1 MPHDGPPGTATLT
14 LPPAAPNSTGGA
26 VTPAPGGTSLAA
38 ARASASRSTGTSSST
53 AASPAPSRVEAMV
66 AAARRRRRL
75 QTALPWLIILGSFLL
90 WEVVCRGFAIPQFV
104 LPPPSDVA
112 ASMVRWWQPLLENS
126 WQTLMTTLVGFAFAI
141 VFGLLLGVAIGSS
154 SLLYAG
160 LYPLLIA
167 FNSVP
172 KVAVVPILVIWFGIG
187 TVPAVITAF
196 LISFFPI
203 VVNVATGIATVEP
216 ELRDVLRALGAR
228 PSDIIRKVGLPR
240 AMPYFF
246 ASLKIAITVAFVG
259 SIMAE
264 TVAANKGIGHLMIL
278 ASSRFDV
285 PLVFAG
291 LIVTGIMGV
300 AMYAIAVAIEQ
311 RTTGWAMRGQD
322 GPQVVPGG

>member
-1 MPHDGPPGTATLT
+1 MSPDTNTVSANAPAAGATLRPDPT
-14 LPPAAPNSTGGA
+14 LSPQA
-26 VTPAPGGTSLAA
+26 LA
-38 ARASASRSTGTSSST
+38 RL
-53 AASPAPSRVEAMV
+53 EAMA

-75 QTALPWLIILGSFLL
+75 QAWLPWMVILGMFVV
-90 WEVVCRGFAIPQFV
+90 WEVACRGFGIPQFI
-104 LPPPSDVA
+104 LPTPSDIA
-112 ASMVRWWQPLLENS
+112 ASMVKWWQPLLENS
-126 WQTLMTTLVGFAFAI
+126 WQTLMTTLVGFALAI

-154 SLLYAG
+154 TLLYHG
-160 LYPLLIA
+160 LYPLLIG

-187 TVPAVITAF
+187 TVPAIITAF

-228 PSDIIRKVGLPR
+228 PVDIIRKVGLPR

-259 SIMAE
+259 SIIAE

-291 LIVTGIMGV
+291 LIVTAIMGV
-300 AMYAIAVAIEQ
+300 AMYVAAVAIEE
-311 RTTGWAMRGQD
+311 RTTGWAMRGQND
-322 GPQVVPGG
+322 QQHAVPGV

>member
-1 MPHDGPPGTATLT
+1 MPRDTAPDQVPVKIAT
-14 LPPAAPNSTGGA
+14 NRG
-26 VTPAPGGTSLAA
+26 
-38 ARASASRSTGTSSST
+38 
-53 AASPAPSRVEAMV
+53 PSRAEAM
-66 AAARRRRRL
+66 ALSARRRRTL
-75 QTALPWLIILGSFLL
+75 QTWLPWIIIVGTFLI
-90 WEVVCRGFAIPQFV
+90 WEAGVKAFAVPQFI
-104 LPPPSDVA
+104 LPAPTDIA
-112 ASMVRWWQPLLENS
+112 ASMIKWWKPLLDNS
-126 WQTLMTTLVGFAFAI
+126 WQTLMTTLIGFAFAI
-141 VFGLLLGVAIGSS
+141 VFGLALGVAIGSS

-259 SIMAE
+259 SIIAE

-300 AMYAIAVAIEQ
+300 LMYAASVSIEK
-311 RTTGWAMRGQD
+311 RMTGWAMRGQE
-322 GPQVVPGG
+322 GQVVATSIGG

>member
-1 MPHDGPPGTATLT
+1 MATDAKVADGSMSPEALKR
-14 LPPAAPNSTGGA
+14 LEA
-26 VTPAPGGTSLAA
+26 LA
-38 ARASASRSTGTSSST
+38 
-53 AASPAPSRVEAMV
+53 
-66 AAARRRRRL
+66 AAARRRKRL
-75 QTALPWLIILGSFLL
+75 QAWLPWLVIIGMFVI
-90 WEVVCRGFAIPQFV
+90 WEVAVKAFQVQQFV
-104 LPPPSDVA
+104 LPAPTDIA
-112 ASMVRWWQPLLENS
+112 ASMIKWWKPLLDNS
-126 WQTLMTTLVGFAFAI
+126 WQTLMTTLIGFGLAI
-141 VFGLLLGVAIGSS
+141 VFGLLLGIAIGSS
-154 SLLYAG
+154 TLLYHG
-160 LYPLLIA
+160 LYPLLIG

-216 ELRDVLRALGAR
+216 ELRDVLRALGAK
-228 PSDIIRKVGLPR
+228 PTDIIRKVGLPR

-259 SIMAE
+259 SIIAE

-291 LIVTGIMGV
+291 LMVTAVMGV
-300 AMYAIAVAIEQ
+300 AMYVAAVAIEN
-311 RTTGWAMRGQD
+311 RTTGWAMRGQTD
-322 GPQVVPGG
+322 QQTALAGV

>member
-1 MPHDGPPGTATLT
+1 MPPDATLT
-14 LPPAAPNSTGGA
+14 PTRKGEAN
-26 VTPAPGGTSLAA
+26 
-38 ARASASRSTGTSSST
+38 AR
-53 AASPAPSRVEAMV
+53 RVDAMI

-75 QTALPWLIILGSFLL
+75 QRLLPWLIILGSFLV
-90 WEVVCRGFAIPQFV
+90 WELGVHAFQVPAFV
-104 LPPPSDVA
+104 LPAPSNIA
-112 ASMVRWWQPLLENS
+112 ASMVKWWWPLLDNA
-126 WQTLMTTLVGFAFAI
+126 WQTLMTTLIGFALAI
-141 VFGLLLGVAIGSS
+141 VFGLALGIAIGSS
-154 SLLYAG
+154 TLLYHG
-160 LYPLLIA
+160 LYPLLIG

-228 PSDIIRKVGLPR
+228 PTDIIRKVGLPR

-291 LIVTGIMGV
+291 LIVTAIMGM
-300 AMYAIAVAIEQ
+300 AMYALAAIIEE
-311 RTTGWAMRGQD
+311 RTTGWAMRGQAD
-322 GPQVVPGG
+322 QQVTPLTAG

>member
-1 MPHDGPPGTATLT
+1 MPSDTALPAPATLRKGE
-14 LPPAAPNSTGGA
+14 AN
-26 VTPAPGGTSLAA
+26 
-38 ARASASRSTGTSSST
+38 AR
-53 AASPAPSRVEAMV
+53 RVEALV
-66 AAARRRRRL
+66 LAARRRRRL
-75 QTALPWLIILGSFLL
+75 QKLLPWLIILASFLV
-90 WEVVCRGFAIPQFV
+90 WEVLVRAMQVPAFV
-104 LPPPSDVA
+104 LPAPSA
-112 ASMVRWWQPLLENS
+112 IGASMVKWWWPLLDNA
-126 WQTLMTTLVGFAFAI
+126 WQTLLTTLVGFALAI
-141 VFGLLLGVAIGSS
+141 VFGLALGVAIGSS
-154 SLLYAG
+154 TLLYHG
-160 LYPLLIA
+160 LYPLLIG

-187 TVPAVITAF
+187 TVPAIITAF

-291 LIVTGIMGV
+291 LIVTGVMGV
-300 AMYAIAVAIEQ
+300 LMYALAVAIEE
-311 RTTGWAMRGQD
+311 RTTGWAMRGQVEQNVT
-322 GPQVVPGG
+322 PLTGG

>member
-1 MPHDGPPGTATLT
+1 MPDDTGTVR
-14 LPPAAPNSTGGA
+14 PAAAAN
-26 VTPAPGGTSLAA
+26 PAGM
-38 ARASASRSTGTSSST
+38 
-53 AASPAPSRVEAMV
+53 SPEAMKRLQEMA

-75 QTALPWLIILGSFLL
+75 QAWLPWLVIIGMFIV
-90 WEVVCRGFAIPQFV
+90 WEAAVQAFNVPQFV
-104 LPPPSDVA
+104 LPAPTDIA
-112 ASMVRWWQPLLENS
+112 ASMVKWWKPLLDNS
-126 WQTLMTTLVGFAFAI
+126 WQTLMTTLIGFGFAI
-141 VFGLLLGVAIGSS
+141 VFGLLLGIAIGSS
-154 SLLYAG
+154 TLLYHG
-160 LYPLLIA
+160 LYPLLIG
-167 FNSVP
+167 FNSIP

-228 PSDIIRKVGLPR
+228 HVDIIRKVGLPR

-246 ASLKIAITVAFVG
+246 ASLKISITVAFVG
-259 SIMAE
+259 SIIAE

-291 LIVTGIMGV
+291 LMVTAVMGV
-300 AMYAIAVAIEQ
+300 VMYVAAVAIED
-311 RTTGWAMRGQD
+311 RTTGWATRGQND
-322 GPQVVPGG
+322 QGEVKFGGA